1 MARRRRASGKQPFL
15 VEFGGAL
22 LRLSHRVP
30 FIGVA
35 VAIACGVGW
44 WYLRKSTAIFGF
56 APMLAIV
63 LAIFGGF
70 FLLLALIGLLRNLFP
85 ERGEKRGEKRS

>member
-1 MARRRRASGKQPFL
+1 MPRTRRRASGKQPFL
-15 VEFGGAL
+15 IEVGGAL

-44 WYLRKSTAIFGF
+44 WILRKSNAVFGF
-56 APMLAIV
+56 APILAVI
-63 LAIFGGF
+63 LAVIGGF
-70 FLLLALIGLLRNLFP
+70 FLLLAIIGLLRNLFP
-85 ERGEKRGEKRS
+85 EGREKRS